1 MRDKAFRRWQEEKKK
16 KKVRKYWVCSRW
28 PITGNR
34 LDWTQASGPTDD
46 PAIIGAVAHT
56 PAACS
61 CTMCGNPRK
70 HFNQITMQ
78 ERKADLG
85 WEEAA

>member
-16 KKVRKYWVCSRW
+16 EKVRKYFVCERHGDGTWFDISRA
-28 PITGNR
+28 P
-34 LDWTQASGPTDD
+34 APTDD

-70 HFNQITMQ
+70 HFGDLTIQ
-78 ERKADLG
+78 ERKA
-85 WEEAA
+85 EEAA